1 MILQT
6 ENRNPKTMHM
16 DQMSTE
22 QLLTVMNEEDAT
34 VPLAVRTALPQL
46 AELVDK
52 TAERIR
58 AGGRLLYV
66 GAGTSGRLGVLD
78 ASECVPTFGVP
89 PTLVQGIMAGGET
102 ALVTPVEG
110 AEDDRE
116 AGQQALIDA
125 DLQDVDTVV
134 GIAASGRTPFVLAAV
149 EYANAQGALTGG
161 VACNVP
167 SPLLEAAQIPIGLP
181 VGPEV
186 LTGSTRLKAGTAQK
200 MALNM
205 LSTGVMVRLGKTYG
219 NLMVD
224 VQVTNAKLKDRAERI
239 IMEVTG
245 VTQVR
250 AAELL
255 AEAGQQV
262 KVAIVMELRDVS
274 FQQAQALLDE
284 AEGHLRTVLE
294 L

>member
-1 MILQT
+1 MAT
-6 ENRNPKTMHM
+6 ENRNPKTMSLDTM
-16 DQMSTE
+16 TTAEM
-22 QLLTVMNEEDAT
+22 LAVMNEEDAT
-34 VPLAVRTALPQL
+34 VPLAVRTALPQV

-58 AGGRLLYV
+58 AGGKLLYV

-89 PTLVQGIMAGGET
+89 PTLVQGIMAGGYT

-125 DLQDVDTVV
+125 NMREEDTVV

-149 EYANAQGALTGG
+149 DYANAQGVLTGG
-161 VACNVP
+161 IACNVP
-167 SPLLEAAQIPIGLP
+167 SALLEQAQIAIGVD

-200 MALNM
+200 MVLNM

-224 VQVTNAKLKDRAERI
+224 VMVTNAKLKDRAERI
-239 IMEVTG
+239 IAEITG
-245 VTQVR
+245 VDAAR
-250 AAELL
+250 AADLL
-255 AEAGQQV
+255 VESGQRV
-262 KVAIVMELRDVS
+262 KVAIVMELRGVDAEKAVR
-274 FQQAQALLDE
+274 LL
-284 AEGHLRTVLE
+284 AESDGHLRAVLNG
-294 L
+294 

>member
-1 MILQT
+1 MQT

-167 SPLLEAAQIPIGLP
+167 SPLLE
-181 VGPEV
+181 
-186 LTGSTRLKAGTAQK
+186 
-200 MALNM
+200 
-205 LSTGVMVRLGKTYG
+205 
-219 NLMVD
+219 
-224 VQVTNAKLKDRAERI
+224 
-239 IMEVTG
+239 
-245 VTQVR
+245 
-250 AAELL
+250 
-255 AEAGQQV
+255 
-262 KVAIVMELRDVS
+262 
-274 FQQAQALLDE
+274 
-284 AEGHLRTVLE
+284 
-294 L
+294 